1 VMHLKL
7 LREFGILL
15 FICFLGR
22 LIHSFFKLPLPGSI
36 IGMII
41 LFTLLCTGIIKV
53 TMLED
58 ISKFLLEH
66 LSFFFIP
73 AGVGLLAY
81 MEILKANILYIL
93 AIATITTILVMVV
106 TGHVV
111 QFLATRRKS
120 NE

>member
-1 VMHLKL
+1 MHLKL

-15 FICFLGR
+15 FICLLGR

-41 LFTLLCTGIIKV
+41 LFALLCSGLIKI
-53 TMLED
+53 TMLES
-58 ISKFLLEH
+58 ISRFLLDH

-73 AGVGLLAY
+73 AGVGILAY
-81 MEILKANILYIL
+81 MTILKTNIIYIL
-93 AIATITTILVMVV
+93 IIASITTILVMLV

-111 QFLATRRKS
+111 QFMAGRKKIDD
-120 NE
+120 